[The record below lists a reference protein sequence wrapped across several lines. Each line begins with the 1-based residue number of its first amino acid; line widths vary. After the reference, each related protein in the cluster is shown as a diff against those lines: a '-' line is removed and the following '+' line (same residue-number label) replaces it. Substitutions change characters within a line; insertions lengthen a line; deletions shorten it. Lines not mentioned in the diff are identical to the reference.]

1 MKIAAR
7 YDLPVTDPGLQN
19 DPMHPGF
26 LPPRRPLWQSLVL
39 DAIGPLLLVIGL
51 IIYLILG

>member
-1 MKIAAR
+1 M
-7 YDLPVTDPGLQN
+7 DMGPQN
-19 DPMHPGF
+19 DPWHPAF

-51 IIYLILG
+51 IIYLVVG